1 LNQMGIEWIL
11 IAAGVAI
18 LIAVLAQRRRLQK
31 RLTDNREALAGIK
44 FQDELPAEVGQV
56 LKKTPRLQGDGTF
69 KFKTLG
75 GIPFANNFEAV
86 RLARRIYFVD
96 PTVVEVLLL
105 PDPSNLERKLAVAVT
120 LDSKVLGY
128 VPTQEAGEMH
138 KYLLAHSS
146 GVRAMA
152 KIYLGSRP
160 EYNGVM
166 LDFAKPLKLES
177 KWKA

>member
-1 LNQMGIEWIL
+1 MGIEWAL
-11 IAAGVAI
+11 IVAGVAI
-18 LIAVLAQRRRLQK
+18 LIAVLAQRRMLQK
-31 RLTDNREALAGIK
+31 RLTDNKEALAGVK
-44 FQDELPAEVGQV
+44 FQSVIPAEVEKI
-56 LKKTPRLQGDGTF
+56 LKKAPLLKGDG
-69 KFKTLG
+69 KFAYTTRG
-75 GIPFANNFEAV
+75 CIPYANNFDAV
-86 RLARRIYFVD
+86 RIARRIYFVE
-96 PTVVEVLLL
+96 PTVVEVLLV
-105 PDPSNLERKLAVAVT
+105 PDPANIERKLAVAVT

-166 LDFAKPLKLES
+166 LDFAKPLRLES
-177 KWKA
+177 RRKS

>member
-1 LNQMGIEWIL
+1 MRIEWLL

-18 LIAVLAQRRRLQK
+18 LITVLAQRRMLQT
-31 RLTDNREALAGIK
+31 RLTENREALSGIK
-44 FQDELPAEVGQV
+44 FKDELPSEVGKV
-56 LKKTPRLQGDGTF
+56 LKKSPRLKGAGTF
-69 KFKTLG
+69 SFKTLG
-75 GIPFANNFEAV
+75 CIPFAKNFDSV
-86 RLARRIYFVD
+86 RIARRIYFVE
-96 PTVVEVLLL
+96 PTVVEVLLI
-105 PDPSNLERKLAVAVT
+105 PDPNNLERKLAVAVT

-160 EYNGVM
+160 EYNALM
-166 LDFAKPLKLES
+166 LDLAKPLKLDS
-177 KWKA
+177 KRNS

>member
-1 LNQMGIEWIL
+1 MGIEWIL

-18 LIAVLAQRRRLQK
+18 LIAVLAQRRMLQK
-31 RLTDNREALAGIK
+31 RLTENREALAGIN
-44 FQDELPAEVGQV
+44 FQDEVPPEVGQV
-56 LKKTPRLQGDGTF
+56 LKKAPRLKGDGTF

-75 GIPFANNFEAV
+75 CIPFANNFETV

-96 PTVVEVLLL
+96 PTVVEVLLI

-138 KYLLAHSS
+138 KDLLAHSS

-166 LDFAKPLKLES
+166 LDFAKPLRLEPKRKS
-177 KWKA
+177 K

>member
-1 LNQMGIEWIL
+1 MGIEWIL

-18 LIAVLAQRRRLQK
+18 LIAVLAQRRMLQK
-31 RLTDNREALAGIK
+31 RLTENREALAGINL
-44 FQDELPAEVGQV
+44 QDEVPPEVGQV
-56 LKKTPRLQGDGTF
+56 LKKAPRLKGDGTY

-75 GIPFANNFEAV
+75 CIPFANNFETV

-96 PTVVEVLLL
+96 PTVVEVLLI

-152 KIYLGSRP
+152 KIYLGSRA

-166 LDFAKPLKLES
+166 LDLAKPLRMES
-177 KWKA
+177 KRKSK

>member
-1 LNQMGIEWIL
+1 MGIEWIL
-11 IAAGVAI
+11 VAAGVAI
-18 LIAVLAQRRRLQK
+18 LIAVLAQRRILQK
-31 RLTDNREALAGIK
+31 RLTENREALAGMK
-44 FQDELPAEVGQV
+44 FQGEVPSEVGQV
-56 LKKTPRLQGDGTF
+56 LKKSPKLKGDGAF
-69 KFKTLG
+69 GFKTLG
-75 GIPFANNFEAV
+75 CIPFAKNFESV
-86 RLARRIYFVD
+86 RIVRRIYFVD
-96 PTVVEVLLL
+96 PTVVEVLLI
-105 PDPSNLERKLAVAVT
+105 PDPNNLERKLAVAVT
-120 LDSKVLGY
+120 MDSKVLGY

-166 LDFAKPLKLES
+166 LDLAKPLKLES

>member
-1 LNQMGIEWIL
+1 MGIEWIL
-11 IAAGVAI
+11 VAAGVAI
-18 LIAVLAQRRRLQK
+18 LIAVLAQRRMFQK
-31 RLTDNREALAGIK
+31 RLTENREALAGIK
-44 FQDELPAEVGQV
+44 FQDEVPPEVQQV
-56 LKKTPRLQGDGTF
+56 LRNTPRLKGDGTF
-69 KFKTLG
+69 RFKTLG
-75 GIPFANNFEAV
+75 CIPFAKNFESV
-86 RLARRIYFVD
+86 RIARRIYFVD
-96 PTVVEVLLL
+96 PTVVEVLLI
-105 PDPSNLERKLAVAVT
+105 PDPNNLERKLAVAVT

-166 LDFAKPLKLES
+166 LDLAKPLKLES

>member
-1 LNQMGIEWIL
+1 MGIEWLL

-18 LIAVLAQRRRLQK
+18 LIAVLAITRMLQK
-31 RLTDNREALAGIK
+31 R
-44 FQDELPAEVGQV
+44 
-56 LKKTPRLQGDGTF
+56 QGDNKPAPLLKGDG
-69 KFKTLG
+69 KFAFTTRG
-75 GIPFANNFEAV
+75 CIPFSENFDAV
-86 RLARRIYFVD
+86 RIARRIYFVE
-96 PTVVEVLLL
+96 PTLLEVLLV
-105 PDPSNLERKLAVAVT
+105 PEPSNIERKLAVAVT
-120 LDSKVLGY
+120 LDSKVLGF

-166 LDFAKPLKLES
+166 LDLAKPLKLES

>member
-1 LNQMGIEWIL
+1 MGIEWAL
-11 IAAGVAI
+11 IVAGVAI
-18 LIAVLAQRRRLQK
+18 LIAVLAQRRMLQK
-31 RLTDNREALAGIK
+31 RLTDNKEALSGVK
-44 FQDELPAEVGQV
+44 FQNVIPAEVEKI
-56 LKKTPRLQGDGTF
+56 LKKAPLLKGDG
-69 KFKTLG
+69 KFAYTTRG
-75 GIPFANNFEAV
+75 CIPYSSNFDAV
-86 RLARRIYFVD
+86 RIARRIYFVE
-96 PTVVEVLLL
+96 PTVVEVLLV
-105 PDPSNLERKLAVAVT
+105 PDPANIERKLAVAVT

-166 LDFAKPLKLES
+166 LDFAKPLRLES
-177 KWKA
+177 RRKS

>member
-1 LNQMGIEWIL
+1 MGLEWIL

-18 LIAVLAQRRRLQK
+18 LIAVLAQRRMLQK
-31 RLTDNREALAGIK
+31 RLTENKEALSGIK
-44 FQDELPAEVGQV
+44 FRDEIPSEVGQV
-56 LKKTPRLQGDGTF
+56 LKKTPKLKGDGTF
-69 KFKTLG
+69 RFKTLG
-75 GIPFANNFEAV
+75 CIPFAHNFEV
-86 RLARRIYFVD
+86 IRVNRRIYFVE
-96 PTVVEVLLL
+96 PTTVEVLLI

-128 VPTQEAGEMH
+128 IPSQEAGEMH

-166 LDFAKPLKLES
+166 LDLAKPLKLES
-177 KWKA
+177 KWKS

>member
-1 LNQMGIEWIL
+1 MGIEWIVV
-11 IAAGVAI
+11 AAGVAI
-18 LIAVLAQRRRLQK
+18 LIAVLAQRRMLQK
-31 RLTDNREALAGIK
+31 RLTESKESLSGIK
-44 FQDELPAEVGQV
+44 FGDEIPSEVGQV
-56 LKKTPRLQGDGTF
+56 LKKTPKLKGDGTF
-69 KFKTLG
+69 RFKTLG
-75 GIPFANNFEAV
+75 CIPFANNFEAIRV
-86 RLARRIYFVD
+86 NRRIYFVE
-96 PTVVEVLLL
+96 PTEVEVLLI

-128 VPTQEAGEMH
+128 VPSQEAGEMH

-166 LDFAKPLKLES
+166 LDFAKRLKLES
-177 KWKA
+177 KWKS

>member
-1 LNQMGIEWIL
+1 MGIEWIL
-11 IAAGVAI
+11 VAAGVAI
-18 LIAVLAQRRRLQK
+18 LIAVLAQRRMLQK
-31 RLTDNREALAGIK
+31 RLTENREALAGMK
-44 FQDELPAEVGQV
+44 FQGEVPSEVGQV
-56 LKKTPRLQGDGTF
+56 LKKSPKLKGDGAF
-69 KFKTLG
+69 GFKTLG
-75 GIPFANNFEAV
+75 CIPFAKNFESV
-86 RLARRIYFVD
+86 RIVRRIYFVD
-96 PTVVEVLLL
+96 PTVVEVLLI
-105 PDPSNLERKLAVAVT
+105 PDPNNLERKLAVAVT

-166 LDFAKPLKLES
+166 LDLAKPLKLES